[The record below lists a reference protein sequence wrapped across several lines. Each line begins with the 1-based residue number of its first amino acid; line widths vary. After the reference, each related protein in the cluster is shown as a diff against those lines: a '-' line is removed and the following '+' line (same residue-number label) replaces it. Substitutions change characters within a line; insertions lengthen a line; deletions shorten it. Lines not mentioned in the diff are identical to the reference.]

1 MDQQPR
7 QVLEG
12 IAASSGIVMG
22 RAFLV
27 HRGRVSIPHRAVEAD
42 QIASEIKRFKRAIES
57 SKHQLREIK
66 EKILAEEVRRHF
78 FILDVHLMILEDKML
93 IQDTIEVIK
102 TRRINA
108 EWALDSVIGKLN
120 AAFDTIEDEYLRE
133 RKNDLTYVAQRIFRN
148 LVGGVT
154 MICPRSRRM

>member
-1 MDQQPR
+1 MEQGSIHM
-7 QVLEG
+7 LKG

-27 HRGRVSIPHRAVEAD
+27 HRGRVSIPHKAIEAR
-42 QIASEIKRFKRAIES
+42 QIASEIKRFKRAIER
-57 SKHQLREIK
+57 SKDQLREIK

-108 EWALDSVIGKLN
+108 EWALDIIIGKLN
-120 AAFDTIEDEYLRE
+120 AAFDTIEDEVPEGEEKRRQLCGSEDLPEFGGKGLR
-133 RKNDLTYVAQRIFRN
+133 
-148 LVGGVT
+148 
-154 MICPRSRRM
+154 